1 MKTVKLTNRDLDLTG
16 GKATLL
22 TEQACCAQRLK
33 NSIALDKGSWVLGPE
48 GGIEWIEM
56 MQQKTVSE
64 RLIRASVQS
73 VLEKDSEVT
82 GIAYV
87 TINFTREERKL
98 QIDFEVSTIYGTITE
113 STEEFI

>member
-1 MKTVKLTNRDLDLTG
+1 MKTVKLTSRDLDLTD
-16 GKATLL
+16 GKATML
-22 TEQACCAQRLK
+22 TAKACCAQRLK
-33 NSIALDKGSWVLGPE
+33 NAIALDKGSWFLGPE

-56 MQQKTVSE
+56 MQNKTVSE

-73 VLEKDSEVT
+73 VLEKDEEVN

-87 TINFTREERKL
+87 TINFTRSERKL
-98 QIDFEVSTIYGTITE
+98 LIDFEVSTIYGAITD